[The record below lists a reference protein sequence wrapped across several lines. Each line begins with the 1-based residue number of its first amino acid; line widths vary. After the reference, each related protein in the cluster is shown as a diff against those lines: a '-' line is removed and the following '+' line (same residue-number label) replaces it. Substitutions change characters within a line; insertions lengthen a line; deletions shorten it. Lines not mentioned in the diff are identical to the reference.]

1 MKTAYAITVLILYV
15 NSVNAQLFEMSSSK
29 NVDLTSKKTKF
40 ENVFFTI
47 DTNKMS
53 LNSGEKTYYY
63 DGVGSTFNNGVLTL
77 KVLDLKDDTVLI
89 KFSPAAKILDYY
101 IGPYGIRY
109 FLDKVER
116 PKKDESESIT
126 DTVKKELTDEEL
138 IALDTMVFEVVDIMP
153 QYPGG
158 KQAMLEFLSKNVHYP
173 PQAKKLGVKGFVLVN
188 AIIEKDGT
196 IKYVKVRKDIGG
208 GCGEEAIRVIKQMPT
223 WIPGENKGEPARVSV
238 AINVSFMPKK

>member
-1 MKTAYAITVLILYV
+1 MKYFINLAIILFVPHYLQ
-15 NSVNAQLFEMSSSK
+15 AQLFEMSSSR
-29 NVDLTSKKTKF
+29 NMDLSTKKTKF

-53 LNSGEKTYYY
+53 LKTGDKTYYY
-63 DGVGSTFNNGVLTL
+63 DGVGSTFKDGILTL
-77 KVLDLKDDTVLI
+77 QVLDLKDETVMV
-89 KFSPAAKILDYY
+89 KFSPGAKILDYY

-116 PKKDESESIT
+116 PKPEEENSQ

-138 IALDTMVFEVVDIMP
+138 AALDTMIYESVDVMP

-158 KQAMLEFLSKNVHYP
+158 NQAMLEYLAKNVRYP
-173 PQAKKLGVKGFVLVN
+173 AQAKKLEIKGFVLVN

-196 IKYVKVRKDIGG
+196 IKHVKVRKDIGG
-208 GCGEEAIRVIKQMPT
+208 GCGEEAVRVIKSMPAWT
-223 WIPGENKGEPARVSV
+223 PGEHKGETVRVSV
-238 AINVSFMPKK
+238 PINVSFMPKK

>member
-1 MKTAYAITVLILYV
+1 MKYFINLAIILLIPHYLQ
-15 NSVNAQLFEMSSSK
+15 AQLFEMSSSR
-29 NVDLTSKKTKF
+29 NMDLSTKKTKF

-53 LNSGEKTYYY
+53 LKTGDKTYYY
-63 DGVGSTFNNGVLTL
+63 DGVGSTFKDGILTL
-77 KVLDLKDDTVLI
+77 YVLDLKDETVMV
-89 KFSPAAKILDYY
+89 KFSPGAKILDYY

-116 PKKDESESIT
+116 PKPEEENSQ

-138 IALDTMVFEVVDIMP
+138 AALDTMIYESVDVMP

-158 KQAMLEFLSKNVHYP
+158 NQAMLEYLAKNVRYP
-173 PQAKKLGVKGFVLVN
+173 AQAKKLEIKGFVLVN

-196 IKYVKVRKDIGG
+196 IKHVKVRKDLGG
-208 GCGEEAIRVIKQMPT
+208 GCGEEAVRVIKSMPAWT
-223 WIPGENKGEPARVSV
+223 PGEHKGETVRVSV
-238 AINVSFMPKK
+238 PINVSFMPKK